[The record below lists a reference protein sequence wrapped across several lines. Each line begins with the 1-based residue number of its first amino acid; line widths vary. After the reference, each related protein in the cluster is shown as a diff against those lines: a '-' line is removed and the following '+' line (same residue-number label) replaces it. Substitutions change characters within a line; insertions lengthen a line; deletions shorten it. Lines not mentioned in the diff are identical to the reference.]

1 MVAMSFREVAVHE
14 IREVLR
20 LWLRGEGHRSIERL
34 SLVDRKTVRRYLVAA
49 VACGLLREG
58 GEDQLS
64 DELIGSVCELVRPHR
79 PDGHGAAW
87 ATLKANHSQL
97 EAWLVGEGLTVVK
110 AHDLLTRRGVIVPA
124 RTLHRYALEV
134 LGVGRSAR
142 ATTVRVADGEPG
154 SELQVDFGKMGLIP
168 DPARSGHR
176 VAHALIFTAV
186 YSRHCF
192 VWLTFRQTTDAVIA
206 GFEAAWVFFGGI
218 FAVVIPDNMAT
229 VGTKAD
235 RLEPRFNQ
243 AFLEYAQCRGFVIDP
258 ARVRTPTDKPRV
270 ERVVAFTRGSMFAG
284 ETFIDID
291 QAQRHAEGWCAER
304 AGMRIH
310 GTTQCRPAELFALEE
325 QPRLAPA
332 PTSAYDLPIYANAK
346 VHRDHHIEVAKA
358 LYSIPGNMIGAH
370 VDVRADQQLVRVFH
384 RGQLIK
390 VHPRTG
396 PGGRVT
402 DPADLPAHKTTYAL
416 RDIDHLKQLAADHG
430 PAIGAYAAAVLD
442 HPLPWTKM
450 RQTYA
455 LLGLVKRWGPERVEA
470 ACARALE
477 AEAISVSLIGRMIER
492 ATEAAP
498 VDQPAT
504 APTKRARFARDP
516 QHFATAKPA
525 HHNGSSSQPELFDT
539 DGGAA

>member
-1 MVAMSFREVAVHE
+1 VA
-14 IREVLR
+14 
-20 LWLRGEGHRSIERL
+20 
-34 SLVDRKTVRRYLVAA
+34 
-49 VACGLLREG
+49 
-58 GEDQLS
+58 
-64 DELIGSVCELVRPHR
+64 
-79 PDGHGAAW
+79 
-87 ATLKANHSQL
+87 
-97 EAWLVGEGLTVVK
+97 
-110 AHDLLTRRGVIVPA
+110 
-124 RTLHRYALEV
+124 
-134 LGVGRSAR
+134 
-142 ATTVRVADGEPG
+142 
-154 SELQVDFGKMGLIP
+154 
-168 DPARSGHR
+168 
-176 VAHALIFTAV
+176 
-186 YSRHCF
+186 
-192 VWLTFRQTTDAVIA
+192 
-206 GFEAAWVFFGGI
+206 
-218 FAVVIPDNMAT
+218 
-229 VGTKAD
+229 KAD

-525 HHNGSSSQPELFDT
+525 HHDGSSSQPELFDT